1 MDTTIIAAII
11 GAIATVLAA
20 IIGILSHRRKVA
32 TSVQRFEKSKALR
45 LGYVL
50 AAIECYLDAQKM
62 KITNSVSI
70 SDALSAQSKRAYE
83 IAKTLGISVN
93 PDANALIKDLPLKLD
108 TKPIA
113 VKNTFRI
120 GNIIGRVYF
129 YAISLMTTGSLPP
142 IDDDIER
149 LRDAE
154 QLLGETDLPSDFL
167 KPFRTLWK
175 EALQAAHKGKF
186 YAIDEQMEK
195 VLDQLCKSIESD
207 TRARRITRCLWEATL
222 PQIRL
227 WRTSQTPIPLDK
239 MVRGLDN
246 DAYR

>member
-11 GAIATVLAA
+11 GAVATVLAA
-20 IIGILSHRRKVA
+20 IIGILSHRRKVDR
-32 TSVQRFEKSKALR
+32 SVQCFEKSKALR

-50 AAIECYLDAQKM
+50 AAIECYLYAQER
-62 KITNSVSI
+62 KITTSVSI
-70 SDALSAQSKRAYE
+70 SDVSISDVLSAQSKKAYE

-120 GNIIGRVYF
+120 GNIVGRIYF
-129 YAISLMTTGSLPP
+129 YAISLMATGSLPP

-154 QLLGETDLPSDFL
+154 QLLREADLPSDFL
-167 KPFRTLWK
+167 KPVRIMWK
-175 EALQAAHKGKF
+175 ETLQAVHKGNF
-186 YAIDEQMEK
+186 CAIDEQMEK

-207 TRARRITRCLWEATL
+207 TRHSA
-222 PQIRL
+222 
-227 WRTSQTPIPLDK
+227 
-239 MVRGLDN
+239 
-246 DAYR
+246 